1 MSDFTSCQILPNV
14 RFHPISDP
22 VARKKKLQQVQTQT
36 QVLGQNI
43 PSLSLHC
50 AHTVLAMFFLHVFP
64 QLLPWTLFSH
74 KFHANSLCVTSR
86 SFQLIG
92 PTLAHL
98 SHQQI
103 GIFVFTIFSF
113 LLFCSTHI
121 ITCQCDA
128 NSSCVKILVNWP
140 HV

>member
-22 VARKKKLQQVQTQT
+22 VARKKKLQQVQTQM

-43 PSLSLHC
+43 PRSMPSLS
-50 AHTVLAMFFLHVFP
+50 VLAMFFLHVFP
-64 QLLPWTLFSH
+64 QLLPRTLFSH